1 MLTQMPMQAIV
12 PLQLLPLRMR
22 EPHGRRLSLQERRQL
37 ELSELDD
44 RNQRLLS
51 KAAGGGGGD
60 EDEDEDEG
68 ADISHMKLWRMKD
81 LGVQTVHSILRSEVR
96 ACVC

>member
-1 MLTQMPMQAIV
+1 MVLATLQAEHPSIDARD
-12 PLQLLPLRMR
+12 LAFLR
-22 EPHGRRLSLQERRQL
+22 E

-51 KAAGGGGGD
+51 KAAGGGD

-96 ACVC
+96 AGVC